1 MGPGGCH
8 RLSDAFPGG
17 LLLKLFN
24 RARLTSRQAAARA
37 AVSVVSSI
45 LAISLSPAGRIS
57 WISLLGFAA
66 KVFQLIKAGSTLPDV
81 GEQVRELTVRG
92 PLREFQQD
100 FAPGT
105 RDALRIGKV
114 FMHDPVKRVEQ
125 LFFEV
130 HAACPN

>member
-1 MGPGGCH
+1 MG
-8 RLSDAFPGG
+8 
-17 LLLKLFN
+17 
-24 RARLTSRQAAARA
+24 
-37 AVSVVSSI
+37 
-45 LAISLSPAGRIS
+45 LAS
-57 WISLLGFAA
+57 

-105 RDALRIGKV
+105 GDALRIGKV

>member
-1 MGPGGCH
+1 M
-8 RLSDAFPGG
+8 R
-17 LLLKLFN
+17 
-24 RARLTSRQAAARA
+24 RA

-45 LAISLSPAGRIS
+45 LAISSSPAGRIS

-66 KVFQLIKAGSTLPDV
+66 KVFQFIKAGSTLPDV

-92 PLREFQQD
+92 PLCEFQQD

-114 FMHDPVKRVEQ
+114 FMHDSVKRVE
-125 LFFEV
+125 
-130 HAACPN
+130 

>member
-1 MGPGGCH
+1 
-8 RLSDAFPGG
+8 
-17 LLLKLFN
+17 
-24 RARLTSRQAAARA
+24 
-37 AVSVVSSI
+37 VSVVSSI

-57 WISLLGFAA
+57 WMPLLGFAA

-92 PLREFQQD
+92 LLREFQQD

-105 RDALRIGKV
+105 VDALRIGKV

-125 LFFEV
+125 VFFEV

>member
-1 MGPGGCH
+1 M
-8 RLSDAFPGG
+8 
-17 LLLKLFN
+17 
-24 RARLTSRQAAARA
+24 
-37 AVSVVSSI
+37 SVVSSI

-57 WISLLGFAA
+57 WISLLGLAS

-92 PLREFQQD
+92 LLREFQQD

-105 RDALRIGKV
+105 VDALRIGKV
-114 FMHDPVKRVEQ
+114 FMHHPVKCVKQ
-125 LFFEV
+125 FFFEV